1 MKSIKI
7 KALVIIGVVAL
18 VMACNVGNG
27 KVEQEIRDA
36 FDMGLSSWVVE
47 DESDSAVFEFHHDT
61 LFIKSP
67 AGLTLW
73 YNRKLSGEYQI
84 SYFIS
89 LQIEGGGRLSDM
101 NCFWAATDPLN
112 PDDFFARSGW
122 RHGIFSRYNSL
133 NMYYVGYGG
142 NNNTTTRFRKYY
154 GKYYNVDNNKIKP
167 LIQEYIDAEH
177 LLQPNRWYK
186 VIITVAKGK
195 TSFEVNGERLFEL
208 MDKEL
213 YSDGYFGIR
222 LLSNRAAI
230 TGFTIH
236 YL

>member
-73 YNRKLSGEYQI
+73 YNRKLCLY
-84 SYFIS
+84 
-89 LQIEGGGRLSDM
+89 R
-101 NCFWAATDPLN
+101 
-112 PDDFFARSGW
+112 
-122 RHGIFSRYNSL
+122 
-133 NMYYVGYGG
+133 
-142 NNNTTTRFRKYY
+142 
-154 GKYYNVDNNKIKP
+154 
-167 LIQEYIDAEH
+167 
-177 LLQPNRWYK
+177 LLQVWCSLWYNNCAFLREAHQTGNR
-186 VIITVAKGK
+186 
-195 TSFEVNGERLFEL
+195 RL
-208 MDKEL
+208 
-213 YSDGYFGIR
+213 
-222 LLSNRAAI
+222 AW
-230 TGFTIH
+230 
-236 YL
+236 

>member
-89 LQIEGGGRLSDM
+89 LQIEGE
-101 NCFWAATDPLN
+101 CA
-112 PDDFFARSGW
+112 
-122 RHGIFSRYNSL
+122 SL
-133 NMYYVGYGG
+133 
-142 NNNTTTRFRKYY
+142 
-154 GKYYNVDNNKIKP
+154 I
-167 LIQEYIDAEH
+167 
-177 LLQPNRWYK
+177 
-186 VIITVAKGK
+186 
-195 TSFEVNGERLFEL
+195 
-208 MDKEL
+208 
-213 YSDGYFGIR
+213 
-222 LLSNRAAI
+222 
-230 TGFTIH
+230 
-236 YL
+236 